1 MALIRPIGT
10 VPVRH
15 GRELNRNETP
25 RTGGHRAGAQ
35 TETNTQGCCRACRP
49 QLLGPKG
56 SNLSIRASYEE
67 QHSAAAAEGRDSVA
81 GRTASGHRIP
91 LRIDGQGHCACLVC
105 VCVAGRGRQGSRRPA
120 SRNQAARARGS
131 GFPGRDRQPASQAR
145 SWFRGAGSSRAVHAA
160 AAAVT
165 SLAPAPV
172 RSRTQE
178 RSRSGVCVRRTT
190 SLCGLGSCRSP
201 ATNPASDGAVRTT
214 DNAASGTCTW
224 ENHLRGDRD
233 AGMQSARR
241 RRPPLL
247 HNCSSTA
254 VAIVPMDEAP
264 RRGTRQ

>member
-1 MALIRPIGT
+1 MQPSSDLPRISWPMALIRPIGT

-56 SNLSIRASYEE
+56 SNLSIRTSYEE

-131 GFPGRDRQPASQAR
+131 GFPGRDRQPARLAL
-145 SWFRGAGSSRAVHAA
+145 GSVAPAA
-160 AAAVT
+160 
-165 SLAPAPV
+165 LAPCTLP
-172 RSRTQE
+172 RPQSR
-178 RSRSGVCVRRTT
+178 RWR
-190 SLCGLGSCRSP
+190 
-201 ATNPASDGAVRTT
+201 
-214 DNAASGTCTW
+214 
-224 ENHLRGDRD
+224 
-233 AGMQSARR
+233 
-241 RRPPLL
+241 
-247 HNCSSTA
+247 
-254 VAIVPMDEAP
+254 P
-264 RRGTRQ
+264 RR